1 MINASNPSLINI
13 LLQQAAK
20 TKDKKRP
27 TFEEVFTKLNAR
39 TTRMNANKNPM
50 NNMLTNEQLFRY
62 YLKETAPKLQVSDEG
77 FNIQDAL
84 NPMQEANPNKVYG
97 SSSVQTSDIIPSRD
111 PSNNAGIIGVYKPP
125 PGVAPAARAPGA
137 PISSRFANLIQQSRV
152 PTAPA
157 APAAVAAA
165 APVGVAVD
173 GQVPTPAGVANDAV
187 ALSEADVN
195 YKEAI
200 AVNNRLEA
208 VNYSTI
214 SQEAQMLLKILFGEN
229 YQDQSNYFLK
239 QLIDGRS
246 GGMDNAVSGLFDLFY
261 QIRLNKPTNDFLN
274 NRIAG
279 IVGADFTAGSA
290 VKEEFDKLYNL
301 NNVSEQEFFQ
311 NISKNISSGYFTDRE
326 KARMDRELTT
336 IDGASLA
343 DTVGQYLNTKEQDYY
358 RIYGNTAIS
367 NALDGDL
374 DDPFKAFNK
383 AADDER
389 NAEAVFEGLMEGL
402 FNDMATEIMT
412 NTDINST
419 VLDPELVKNLAER
432 AAERAAASK
441 EKPKPSPVSILNPA
455 GSADITEAGSG
466 EVNIADVITKRGRGV
481 QPGDI
486 RGSYEK
492 PKKFIK
498 DILGDVISGAVE
510 AAEAKPKKK
519 K

>member
-20 TKDKKRP
+20 TKEKKRP

-39 TTRMNANKNPM
+39 TARMNANKNPM
-50 NNMLTNEQLFRY
+50 NNLLTNEQLFRY
-62 YLKETAPKLQVSDEG
+62 YLKETAPKLEVSDEG
-77 FNIQDAL
+77 FNIQDVL

-97 SSSVQTSDIIPSRD
+97 SSSIQTSDIIPSRD

-137 PISSRFANLIQQSRV
+137 PISGRFANLIQQSRV

-157 APAAVAAA
+157 APAAAAATAAA
-165 APVGVAVD
+165 APTAPTAPAP
-173 GQVPTPAGVANDAV
+173 VPPDAV
-187 ALSEADVN
+187 ALSEADDN

-208 VNYSTI
+208 VNYSTV

-279 IVGADFTAGSA
+279 IVGADFTAGPA
-290 VKEEFDKLYNL
+290 VREEFDKLYNL

-311 NISKNISSGYFTDRE
+311 NISKNVNSGYYFTDRE
-326 KARMDRELTT
+326 KARIDRELTSL
-336 IDGASLA
+336 DAASLG

-358 RIYGNTAIS
+358 RIYGSSAIS
-367 NALDGDL
+367 NALAGDP

-389 NAEAVFEGLMEGL
+389 NAEAVFEGLMDGL
-402 FNDMATEIMT
+402 FNDMATEMMT

-419 VLDPELVKNLAER
+419 VLDPELVKNLAAR
-432 AAERAAASK
+432 ASAAAASK
-441 EKPKPSPVSILNPA
+441 EKLRPSPVSISNPA

-466 EVNIADVITKRGRGV
+466 EINIADVITKRGRGV
-481 QPGDI
+481 QPGDK

-498 DILGDVISGAVE
+498 DIVGDVISGAVE

>member
-20 TKDKKRP
+20 TKEKKRP

-39 TTRMNANKNPM
+39 TARMNANKNPM
-50 NNMLTNEQLFRY
+50 NNLLTNEQLFRY

-125 PGVAPAARAPGA
+125 PGVAAAAPAAARAPGA
-137 PISSRFANLIQQSRV
+137 PISGRFANLIQQSRV

-157 APAAVAAA
+157 APADAAA
-165 APVGVAVD
+165 APA
-173 GQVPTPAGVANDAV
+173 TAAAPAPILPDAV
-187 ALSEADVN
+187 ALSEADDN

-200 AVNNRLEA
+200 AVNNRLES
-208 VNYSTI
+208 VNYSSV

-261 QIRLNKPTNDFLN
+261 QIRLNKPTNNFLN

-279 IVGADFTAGSA
+279 IVGADFTAGPA
-290 VKEEFDKLYNL
+290 VREEFDKLYNL

-311 NISKNISSGYFTDRE
+311 NISKNVSSGYFTDRE
-326 KARMDRELTT
+326 KARMDRELTSL
-336 IDGASLA
+336 DAASLG
-343 DTVGQYLNTKEQDYY
+343 DTVGQYLTTKEQDYY
-358 RIYGNTAIS
+358 RIYGTSALS
-367 NALDGDL
+367 NALSGDL

-389 NAEAVFEGLMEGL
+389 NAEAVFEGLMDGL
-402 FNDMATEIMT
+402 FNDMATEMMT

-419 VLDPELVKNLAER
+419 VLDPELVKNLAAR
-432 AAERAAASK
+432 AAGAAAASK
-441 EKPKPSPVSILNPA
+441 EKLRPSPVSISNPA

-466 EVNIADVITKRGRGV
+466 EINIADVITKRGRGV
-481 QPGDI
+481 QPGDK

-498 DILGDVISGAVE
+498 DIVLDVISGAAE